1 MQNLQTTPARPL
13 MPYQGKPLLHFDSLL
28 LRRALLLCF
37 FVGLFFLIPAA
48 MADDALTLPVG
59 DMKIPGAEG
68 GSWSKMLTSGLRWG
82 LVIFTLVAFGI
93 GLVKS
98 IITLHHLVNDA
109 RNNGEWGPAIQ
120 QLCIVMLI
128 VAMTFVILTLENKY
142 VLEPLGKLG

>member
-1 MQNLQTTPARPL
+1 MQHQPAPT
-13 MPYQGKPLLHFDSLL
+13 PLLSPAQGNLFVHFDPLL

-37 FVGLFFLIPAA
+37 FISLFFLIPAA

-68 GSWSKMLTSGLRWG
+68 SSWSKMLTSGLRWG
-82 LVIFTLVAFGI
+82 IVIFTLVAFGV
-93 GLVKS
+93 GLTKS
-98 IITLHHLVNDA
+98 IITLYNLVNDA

>member
-1 MQNLQTTPARPL
+1 MQHQPAPTRLLSPAQGNLFV
-13 MPYQGKPLLHFDSLL
+13 HFDPLL

-37 FVGLFFLIPAA
+37 FISLFFLIPAA

-68 GSWSKMLTSGLRWG
+68 SSWSKMLTSGLRWG
-82 LVIFTLVAFGI
+82 IVIFTLVAFGV
-93 GLVKS
+93 GLTKS
-98 IITLHHLVNDA
+98 IITLYNLVNDA

>member
-1 MQNLQTTPARPL
+1 MQHQPTPTRLLSPGQGNLFV
-13 MPYQGKPLLHFDSLL
+13 HFDPLL

-37 FVGLFFLIPAA
+37 FIGLFFLIPAA

-82 LVIFTLVAFGI
+82 IVIFTLVAFGV
-93 GLVKS
+93 GLTKS
-98 IITLHHLVNDA
+98 IITLYNLVNDA

>member
-1 MQNLQTTPARPL
+1 MQHQPTPTRLLSPGQSNLFV
-13 MPYQGKPLLHFDSLL
+13 HFDPLL

-37 FVGLFFLIPAA
+37 FIGLFFLIPAA
-48 MADDALTLPVG
+48 MADEALTLPVG

-82 LVIFTLVAFGI
+82 IVIFTLVAFGV
-93 GLVKS
+93 GLTKS
-98 IITLHHLVNDA
+98 IITLYNLVNDA

>member
-59 DMKIPGAEG
+59 DMK
-68 GSWSKMLTSGLRWG
+68 SRRRQ
-82 LVIFTLVAFGI
+82 LVENADFRPALGTRHFYLGRLWYWLGQI
-93 GLVKS
+93 
-98 IITLHHLVNDA
+98 HHHPV
-109 RNNGEWGPAIQ
+109 
-120 QLCIVMLI
+120 
-128 VAMTFVILTLENKY
+128 
-142 VLEPLGKLG
+142 PLGQ

>member
-1 MQNLQTTPARPL
+1 MLRRV
-13 MPYQGKPLLHFDSLL
+13 LL
-28 LRRALLLCF
+28 LFF
-37 FVGLFFLIPAA
+37 FVGLFFLMPTA
-48 MADDALTLPVG
+48 MAQQDTLTLPIA
-59 DMKIPGAEG
+59 DMSIPGAG
-68 GSWSKMLTSGLRWG
+68 NSASWSKMLTAGLRWG
-82 LVIFTLVAFGI
+82 IVIFTLVAFGI

-98 IITLHHLVNDA
+98 IITLYHLVNDA